1 MWLSWHD
8 RLAERPELRRIEN
21 WPQISIDDLHDD
33 QKQQFLCNLRIVAQ
47 TLGGK
52 SLSSVAQQNNFHK
65 SRISVMLSRALAGE
79 ESEDPPL
86 TKALIPGIRIKE
98 SKRRMPLSSLAKTAG
113 SKGSFIYLLDNVPR
127 LRERLEIMI
136 KSSVNQKPYSQNLT
150 PKIIHAEFKRL
161 LQEANW
167 PTTEYPYTEASQG
180 YETLRRFLN
189 KKCQEF
195 STVVV
200 PKRVIHTRRSELR
213 ACREIQADEHTIDLF
228 GRADIVLNENLI
240 PLRLARCKLIL
251 AVDSATSCILAYRL
265 VLSEEVNQFDILSL
279 FASMFYLWQPLDLTT
294 PGLQYTPGAC
304 LPAYFG
310 GEFLRMGFG
319 IVRLDNALV
328 HLAASVK
335 NYICS
340 DLCATLN
347 LGLPAQPKGRSHIEH
362 AINIAATC
370 AHRFASTSGAHPKDP
385 NRETLKNSK
394 KPPVITLAA
403 LEEAL
408 SVTLTHHNVVPQ
420 TSLGNA
426 TPIEVLRYQMA
437 NSPVRLLPPVLMPTH
452 PFIYSEIVSIKRIA
466 SERRRPHINFL
477 YVRYVGDALDQ
488 LTPKYTK
495 VRIECDYRDI
505 RNLKVFSLHGQF
517 LGEVSVQGGWI
528 RFPHSITTRKKIF
541 RENKTARISMRD
553 PLGEYFAQVLQQ
565 RDLPSKALELM
576 RISREFGFYSV
587 SPSTSLTSTIA
598 NESEQDMPASASDSR
613 ILSWY
618 STIFNNNDHE
628 NR

>member
-1 MWLSWHD
+1 M
-8 RLAERPELRRIEN
+8 
-21 WPQISIDDLHDD
+21 
-33 QKQQFLCNLRIVAQ
+33 
-47 TLGGK
+47 
-52 SLSSVAQQNNFHK
+52 
-65 SRISVMLSRALAGE
+65 
-79 ESEDPPL
+79 
-86 TKALIPGIRIKE
+86 
-98 SKRRMPLSSLAKTAG
+98 
-113 SKGSFIYLLDNVPR
+113 
-127 LRERLEIMI
+127 
-136 KSSVNQKPYSQNLT
+136 
-150 PKIIHAEFKRL
+150 
-161 LQEANW
+161 
-167 PTTEYPYTEASQG
+167 
-180 YETLRRFLN
+180 
-189 KKCQEF
+189 
-195 STVVV
+195 
-200 PKRVIHTRRSELR
+200 
-213 ACREIQADEHTIDLF
+213 
-228 GRADIVLNENLI
+228 
-240 PLRLARCKLIL
+240 ARCKLIL
-251 AVDSATSCILAYRL
+251 AVDSATGCILAYRL

-279 FASMFYLWQPLDLTT
+279 FSSMFYPWQPLDLTT

-310 GEFLRMGFG
+310 GDFLRMGFG
-319 IVRLDNALV
+319 IVKLDNALV
-328 HLAASVK
+328 HLSASVK

-370 AHRFASTSGAHPKDP
+370 AHRFASSSGSHPKDP

-394 KPPVITLAA
+394 KPPVVTLTG

-420 TSLGNA
+420 ASLGNG

-437 NSPVRLLPPVLMPTH
+437 NSPVRLLPPILMPTN
-452 PFIYSEIVSIKRIA
+452 PFHYSETVSIKRIA

-477 YVRYVGDALDQ
+477 YVRYVGGALDH
-488 LTPKYTK
+488 LASKYSE

-528 RFPHSITTRKKIF
+528 RFPHSITTRKRIF

-553 PLGEYFAQVLQQ
+553 PLGEYFAQILEQ
-565 RDLPSKALELM
+565 RDLPTKALELI
-576 RISREFGFYSV
+576 RISREFGFYRIE
-587 SPSTSLTSTIA
+587 PSTSLTSTIS
-598 NESEQDMPASASDSR
+598 NEAEQDLPSSTSDSR

-618 STIFNNNDHE
+618 STIFNNNDYE